1 MLTPIDQNEEKIL
14 LKLRELPEDKR
25 AEVLDFLD
33 FLRFRIISRRQEEG
47 QEYSYYLA
55 ILRQKIRDRGGLE
68 LGKTRE
74 ERIQK
79 LRDTRDSVWKDNYE
93 NRFGHQRVYLWSG
106 HGEWRSR
113 SWKSAGC
120 DKDTHRRG

>member
-93 NRFGHQRVYLWSG
+93 NRFGHQ
-106 HGEWRSR
+106 
-113 SWKSAGC
+113 
-120 DKDTHRRG
+120 